1 MDHDRITDVLPRSSK
16 SLSHLEPDASAA
28 VWPIID
34 RIIQRIDRARA
45 PLHALISVLY
55 RHYSLC
61 SQVENIEWFSDQL
74 DAFVDDD
81 YILLDCPGQVRYVS
95 SLLLL
100 LVMMMALVRYRLSP
114 G

>member
-1 MDHDRITDVLPRSSK
+1 M
-16 SLSHLEPDASAA
+16 
-28 VWPIID
+28 
-34 RIIQRIDRARA
+34 
-45 PLHALISVLY
+45 
-55 RHYSLC
+55 
-61 SQVENIEWFSDQL
+61 ENIEWFSDQL